1 MCYTHSLLPTTSSQV
16 ASLWSSPR
24 TFYILEDTSKKTC
37 SRNSL
42 EVTSSGSVNNKY
54 SSETPCS
61 QSLRSHFAK
70 SDSEFHTIG
79 KITRVGQEERTLKS
93 ECSEILYNSL
103 SSEADSSPKS
113 LEQADD
119 LR

>member
-16 ASLWSSPR
+16 ASFWSSLR
-24 TFYILEDTSKKTC
+24 RFYIIEDTSKKTC
-37 SRNSL
+37 SQNSL
-42 EVTSSGSVNNKY
+42 EVTLSGSVNNKY
-54 SSETPCS
+54 SSETPGN
-61 QSLRSHFAK
+61 QSLGSPFAK

-93 ECSEILYNSL
+93 ECSEILYSL
-103 SSEADSSPKS
+103 TSEADSSPKS